1 MNYPLQEDLLGYV
14 LGALDATEE
23 RDIQQKIEH
32 DPDLKNQ
39 VQRIRE
45 RLLPLEALETPTG
58 MRPGMARRTCEW
70 VAGVDKDPGLA
81 APHQI
86 EDTNH
91 IEAFPE
97 SVTDSQ
103 ASTPLQNV
111 AGAQAA
117 SNVDFQSRQDSTH
130 QTNPGVESNS
140 ARPIDTPVAS
150 SKDPSIAGVASSIAG
165 ENDTADPTRPIEL
178 SAGLSEDARFQ
189 LLHPG
194 TWSMADALTGV
205 AILAVMGG
213 ILFPAISYQRFH
225 SRLLSCQDNLH
236 SIGHALIQYSD
247 INGGNFVEIPTQG
260 RLSAS
265 GYFAPAL
272 MDANLIQDDAVFS
285 CAGLAQ
291 HGPQTPVHIPSIAQ
305 IKSATGDHLQHLR
318 RTMSGNYGYS
328 MGYQNDDR
336 YRPLSNRGLTNTV
349 LVADMPSLNQPNRH
363 SINHGNWGQNCLFGD
378 GHVTFIRGDSI
389 GQDAIFVNDYGVVAP
404 GTSELD
410 SVIAPSHLSPVKW

>member
-32 DPDLKNQ
+32 DPDLKDQ

-91 IEAFPE
+91 IEAFLE
-97 SVTDSQ
+97 SVADSQ
-103 ASTPLQNV
+103 ASTPSSRDV

-117 SNVDFQSRQDSTH
+117 SNVDSQSNDPRRYP
-130 QTNPGVESNS
+130 QTL
-140 ARPIDTPVAS
+140 
-150 SKDPSIAGVASSIAG
+150 PS
-165 ENDTADPTRPIEL
+165 EL
-178 SAGLSEDARFQ
+178 SPRLFQPAKFQ
-189 LLHPG
+189 LLHPS
-194 TWSMADALTGV
+194 TWSITDALCGV
-205 AILAVMGG
+205 AVLAIMAG
-213 ILFPAISYQRFH
+213 ILFPAISYQRYN

-236 SIGHALIQYSD
+236 QIGDALLQYSD

-272 MDANLIQDDAVFS
+272 IDANLIQDDAVFS
-285 CAGLAQ
+285 CAGAAQ
-291 HGPQTPVHIPSIAQ
+291 QGPLTSVRIPRIAQ
-305 IKSATGDHLQHLR
+305 IESASGDRLQHLR

-328 MGYQNDDR
+328 MGYHNENR

-349 LVADMPSLNQPNRH
+349 LVADTPSLNQPNRH
-363 SINHGNWGQNCLFGD
+363 SINHGRWGQNCLFGD

-389 GQDAIFVNDYGVVAP
+389 GQDAIYVNDYGVVAP
-404 GTSELD
+404 GTSEFD